1 MANKKPVIAICYDF
15 DGTLSPGNMQEYG
28 FFSGLG
34 SSAAKKFWCES
45 ERKAK
50 ENHADPI
57 LAYMNHMIGEAQ
69 VGNIKT
75 TKEAFKNYGKSVEFF
90 PGVEEW
96 FSRISD
102 YSKKHDIKI
111 EHYIVSSGLKEMIEG
126 SRIGKN
132 FKKIY
137 ACSFIYDNND
147 AAKWPAVAVNYT
159 TKTQFLFRINKGI
172 EDDNDNKRI
181 NEFIPE
187 NEREVPFAR
196 IIYIGDGLTDIP
208 CMKLVKE
215 KGGHS
220 IAVYDSNNKN
230 KKKKDT
236 EILLLDGRVNFIAK
250 ADYTSNSHLDQIVK
264 TVIDHI
270 ASKLKLSLLAK
281 KPFKISKSIVDV
293 DFKGFDM
300 EKTPAT
306 IE

>member
-34 SSAAKKFWCES
+34 QTAAKKFWDDS

-57 LAYMNHMIGEAQ
+57 LAYMNHMIEEAK
-69 VGNIKT
+69 VGNIGTTRESFKT
-75 TKEAFKNYGKSVEFF
+75 YGKTVEFF
-90 PGVEEW
+90 PGVEEC
-96 FSRISD
+96 FNRISD
-102 YSKKHDIKI
+102 YSKKHNIKI

-126 SRIGKN
+126 SRIGKK

-172 EDDNDNKRI
+172 EDDNDNKRV

-215 KGGHS
+215 KGGNS
-220 IAVYDSNNKN
+220 IAVYDPNNKN

-236 EILLLDGRVNFIAK
+236 EILLSDGRVNFIAE
-250 ADYTSNSHLDQIVK
+250 ADYSNNSHLDQIV
-264 TVIDHI
+264 TAVIDNI
-270 ASKLKLSLLAK
+270 ASKLKLTLLAK
-281 KPFKISKSIVDV
+281 KPFKINKLVDDV
-293 DFKGFDM
+293 DHKDFDAKKGACTD
-300 EKTPAT
+300 
-306 IE
+306 